1 MLSYS
6 VVGKILRLIVSG
18 DVSLAERK
26 SVYKAV
32 REDSNFSEG
41 CVLLVDARNASVT
54 FKDATIDVR
63 VQALIDGLGS
73 KFGRTCAFVEPDD
86 DPLYGK
92 AFQRAGAKL
101 GVRVGIFNDEES
113 ALRWLGAYVEGEKG

>member
-6 VVGKILRLIVSG
+6 IEGNILRLVVYG
-18 DVSLAERK
+18 DVSLAERR
-26 SVYKAV
+26 SVYDAV
-32 REDSNFSEG
+32 RADPKVPDG
-41 CVLLVDARNASVT
+41 CFLLVDARDATVT

-73 KFGRTCAFVEPDD
+73 KFGRTCAFVEPADD
-86 DPLYGK
+86 LLYGK

-101 GVRVGIFNDEES
+101 GVRIGLFGDEEA
-113 ALRWLGAYVEGEKG
+113 ALRWLGAYIEGETR